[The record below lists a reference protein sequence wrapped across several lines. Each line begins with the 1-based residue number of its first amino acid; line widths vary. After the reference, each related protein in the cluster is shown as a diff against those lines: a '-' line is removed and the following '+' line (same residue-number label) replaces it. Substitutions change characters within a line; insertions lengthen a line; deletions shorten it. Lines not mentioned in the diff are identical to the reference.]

1 LATLIKNWSIGEIKR
16 GTIEVETKVTGE
28 LREELGRKNQ
38 AVREF
43 LEERPNRRLLVGVV
57 AAGRRGRC
65 GGYGLGG
72 VGRHG
77 ENRMLGPTPPD
88 MEPGGSGSAGAGGKE
103 RCEEWAAEDGRGHS
117 KTAACVFRFSPLFS
131 LFFICYSF

>member
-1 LATLIKNWSIGEIKR
+1 MRTSSY
-16 GTIEVETKVTGE
+16 
-28 LREELGRKNQ
+28 
-38 AVREF
+38 REF
-43 LEERPNRRLLVGVV
+43 LEERPDRRLLVGVV

-77 ENRMLGPTPPD
+77 ENRMLGPTSPD
-88 MEPGGSGSAGAGGKE
+88 MEPGGSGSAGGGGKG

-117 KTAACVFRFSPLFS
+117 KTAGCVFRFSPLFS